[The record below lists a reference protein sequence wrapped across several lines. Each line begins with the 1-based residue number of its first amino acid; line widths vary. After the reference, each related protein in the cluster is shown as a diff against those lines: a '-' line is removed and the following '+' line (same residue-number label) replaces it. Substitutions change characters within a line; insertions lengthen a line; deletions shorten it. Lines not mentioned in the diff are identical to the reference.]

1 MEDRKKAREEIRIL
15 LSPSSR
21 ESVAGFDQSLSRLI
35 VCITADMIAMRQ
47 DHQKKPFQFDTGLG
61 DIGIAQSSPARLE
74 DFIRRYPEIPI
85 VLVHSSYP
93 WPREIGYLTTHFAN
107 VYADIGGVSPMI
119 SRQSQEATSR
129 QMLELCPWRKLLW
142 SSDGHKFPETY
153 LLATVQARNV
163 FKTVSD
169 TPTWRALCNRRLWLT
184 SAHWFKVVGEIVH
197 AGVLTETQA
206 IQLVEDVFFNN
217 SNKLYNL
224 EIEGPNPIKAPLGTE
239 PLITLPDSTANV
251 RTTEIPVAPQLAGER
266 RR

>member
-1 MEDRKKAREEIRIL
+1 
-15 LSPSSR
+15 
-21 ESVAGFDQSLSRLI
+21 
-35 VCITADMIAMRQ
+35 MIAMRQ

-163 FKTVSD
+163 FKTV
-169 TPTWRALCNRRLWLT
+169 
-184 SAHWFKVVGEIVH
+184 VGEIVH